1 MKIVLMASLLIGVVV
16 SGRSEESIETRGLSV
31 SETVVPVNSNSKASG
46 LRRFSFFDLSDSDF
60 IRAYERLAIRPT
72 MAVVMTNFGI
82 SSADDAETVEYQ
94 PNIRS
99 RIGAAVGY
107 RGVYLSGTLQ
117 LPGSEKETDIYGKT
131 DSTDIQFNYHHRQT
145 GCYLYYQNYKGFYTE
160 KGGVVETRPDIRLRG
175 AGADVYFALNGRR
188 FSWLA
193 ATGQS
198 ERQLKSAGS
207 WIAMASAYYLSID
220 ADAPLVPA
228 AVAADFGPIAD
239 LIDGEFFTLS
249 GSAGYGYSYVFFD
262 DFFISGVGLL
272 ALGVQFHS
280 YDLGSTRRSDEEIVM
295 LPQLLL
301 SAGWHTDRRAVSA
314 SLFIKNNNVPIND
327 ATLTGLLFSA
337 AFFYTHRFNI

>member
-1 MKIVLMASLLIGVVV
+1 MAALLIGVAV
-16 SGRSEESIETRGLSV
+16 SGRSEESFEAHSLSI
-31 SETVVPVNSNSKASG
+31 SESVVPINNNDRANRS
-46 LRRFSFFDLSDSDF
+46 RRFSFFELSDSDF
-60 IRAYERLAIRPT
+60 IRAYERLSIRPT
-72 MAVVMTNFGI
+72 MAIMMTNFGI
-82 SSADDAETVEYQ
+82 SSADDADTVEYQ

-99 RIGAAVGY
+99 RVGAAVGY

-131 DSTDIQFNYHHRQT
+131 DSTDFQFNYHLRQT

-160 KGGVVETRPDIRLRG
+160 KGGVIETRPDIRLRG
-175 AGADVYFALNGRR
+175 AGADLYFALNGRR

-207 WIAMASAYYLSID
+207 WIAMASAYYMSID
-220 ADAPLVPA
+220 GDAPLVPA
-228 AVAADFGPIAD
+228 AYAADFGPIAD

-249 GSAGYGYSYVFFD
+249 GAAGYGYSYVFFD

-280 YDLGSTRRSDEEIVM
+280 YDFSTTHRSDEDIVM
-295 LPQLLL
+295 SPQLLL
-301 SAGWHTDRRAVSA
+301 SAGWHTDRRAVSV
-314 SLFIKNNNVPIND
+314 SFFIKNNNVPIDD
-327 ATLTGLLFSA
+327 ATLTGMLFSA
-337 AFFYTHRFNI
+337 AFLYTHRFNI